1 MNKSANFM
9 RFCQRMRER
18 SERQTQY
25 KTLMRASVIFFCLA
39 KIFLLYKYYMLVLPL
54 PFSVLRCGAHL
65 FVFAFSS
72 RIPQVVPQT
81 RFARLSIAIKV
92 RHRGQIVST
101 ARTVTRESWRRRRRQ
116 WASNRLF
123 ITTTPFG
130 RHRDGRTRPSF
141 LLE

>member
-1 MNKSANFM
+1 
-9 RFCQRMRER
+9 
-18 SERQTQY
+18 
-25 KTLMRASVIFFCLA
+25 MRAGLRDLLLLGENLSALQILHARFAAA
-39 KIFLLYKYYMLVLPL
+39 K

-101 ARTVTRESWRRRRRQ
+101 ARTVTRES
-116 WASNRLF
+116 
-123 ITTTPFG
+123 
-130 RHRDGRTRPSF
+130 
-141 LLE
+141 